1 LLLALRFV
9 RGLISLLF
17 LQFHCLTLCMMY
29 AFFVIHWIHT

>member
-1 LLLALRFV
+1 LLLLFV

-29 AFFVIHWIHT
+29 ALFVIHLIYT